1 MMGIKRQGIHE
12 LCKNCRMG
20 GAAPV
25 AVVLDIVGLGG
36 VDGDGGAIVEAEP
49 ALVDV
54 GAPAAARAFFSAVS
68 PNVPWTVV

>member
-36 VDGDGGAIVEAEP
+36 DIVGLGGDGV
-49 ALVDV
+49 AL
-54 GAPAAARAFFSAVS
+54 GAAAPVLVLF
-68 PNVPWTVV
+68 TL